1 MPLDLTPFDFTP
13 TESLVYEVLI
23 TRGPGTGYAVAR
35 AAGLARANAY
45 SALEGLVAKG
55 AARADE
61 GRPRRFRPEPAA
73 VLLGRIVDRQQHAV
87 EGLARAL
94 ESISVPATQTLTE
107 VTSLRSAAQLLTLE
121 IARAQ
126 REVLLVAPPG
136 AYALLGPALRRAMSA
151 GIGLELLADAPVEGP
166 APVREIAIGSRWPG
180 RPLVAVIDGRQ
191 AMIAVIDGERTS
203 GHWGTAPALIAA
215 ARLSVLALASS
226 RGE

>member
-13 TESLVYEVLI
+13 TESLVYEVLV
-23 TRGPGTGYAVAR
+23 TKGPGTGYAVAR

-55 AARADE
+55 AARADD

-87 EGLARAL
+87 ETLAHAL
-94 ESISVPATQTLTE
+94 EFISVPATQTLTE

-126 REVLLVAPPG
+126 NEVLLVAPPE
-136 AYALLGPALRRAMSA
+136 AYALLGPALRRAA
-151 GIGLELLADAPVEGP
+151 GAGVGLELYSDAAVDVAAP
-166 APVREIAIGSRWPG
+166 ARLISVRDQWPG
-180 RPLVAVIDGRQ
+180 RPLVAAIDGRQ
-191 AMIAVIDGERTS
+191 AMIALVEGERAS
-203 GHWGTAPALIAA
+203 GHWGTAPGFVAA
-215 ARLSVLALASS
+215 ARLSVSALVAGG
-226 RGE
+226 GE

>member
-13 TESLVYEVLI
+13 TESLVYEVLV
-23 TRGPGTGYAVAR
+23 TKGPGTGYAVAR

-55 AARADE
+55 AARADD

-87 EGLARAL
+87 ETLAHAL
-94 ESISVPATQTLTE
+94 EFISVPATQTLTE

-126 REVLLVAPPG
+126 NEVLLVAPPE
-136 AYALLGPALRRAMSA
+136 AYALLGPALRRAA
-151 GIGLELLADAPVEGP
+151 GAGVGLELYSDAAVEVAAP
-166 APVREIAIGSRWPG
+166 ARLISVRDRWPG
-180 RPLVAVIDGRQ
+180 RPLVAAIDGRQ
-191 AMIAVIDGERTS
+191 AMIALVEGERAS
-203 GHWGTAPALIAA
+203 GHWGTAPGFVAA
-215 ARLSVLALASS
+215 ARLSVSALVAGG
-226 RGE
+226 GE